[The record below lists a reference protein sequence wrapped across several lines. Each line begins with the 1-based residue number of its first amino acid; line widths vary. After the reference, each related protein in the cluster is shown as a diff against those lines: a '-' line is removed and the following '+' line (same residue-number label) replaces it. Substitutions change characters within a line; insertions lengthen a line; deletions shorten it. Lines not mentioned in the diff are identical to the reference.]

1 VNITVTSSGNS
12 PPSVVVVAPT
22 NNATFLAPA
31 NISIQ
36 ATASDSD
43 GTVALVEFF
52 NGSSKL
58 GQDSASPYT
67 MTWSNVA
74 AGSYTLTARAT
85 DNQGNT
91 ASSAPITLT
100 VQTSSSSGGPVY
112 FFREAESATLVS
124 PMRIATDA
132 NASGGQYIVTTSYGA
147 GSATFNL
154 NLSAAG
160 TYFVWCRVR
169 SVDWQNSFFV
179 SVDGAADIYDTP
191 IDPNWKWSLLNGRGG
206 TSAPASSEKM
216 INPRTFQ
223 LAAGQHTVVFSG
235 RELNTYLDRIVITD
249 DPNYVPGAATASAL
263 AERNSEPTNAII
275 RSITAAN
282 DGVRI
287 RFSSPAGASYTV
299 EISHDL
305 RTWHDLQPQPTIN
318 ETNGLFEFLDT
329 ETTAPNRKFY
339 RIRQD

>member
-1 VNITVTSSGNS
+1 MTWSNVTAGSYTLTARATDNQGNTASSTPVNITVTSSGNS

-52 NGSSKL
+52 NGSNKL

-100 VQTSSSSGGPVY
+100 VQTNSSSGGPVY

-160 TYFVWCRVR
+160 TYFVWCRVL
-169 SVDWQNSFFV
+169 SVDWQNSFLSPWMV
-179 SVDGAADIYDTP
+179 
-191 IDPNWKWSLLNGRGG
+191 
-206 TSAPASSEKM
+206 
-216 INPRTFQ
+216 Q
-223 LAAGQHTVVFSG
+223 LMFMTL
-235 RELNTYLDRIVITD
+235 RLI
-249 DPNYVPGAATASAL
+249 
-263 AERNSEPTNAII
+263 PT
-275 RSITAAN
+275 
-282 DGVRI
+282 G
-287 RFSSPAGASYTV
+287 
-299 EISHDL
+299 
-305 RTWHDLQPQPTIN
+305 
-318 ETNGLFEFLDT
+318 NGLFSMAEAGL
-329 ETTAPNRKFY
+329 ALPPARK
-339 RIRQD
+339 R